1 MQFDVILTNP
11 PFQDS
16 TNKKKTQHKLWIDF
30 TQKTF
35 SEWLKPGGILLQV
48 SPSSFLSPSSKILQ
62 LFKSKAV
69 KFLNLDTKTYF
80 PEVGSTFA
88 DYMVSNRPG
97 IEKTKVVTQDSTF
110 DCKIDDSV
118 FYLPIDLSENALSVH
133 NKVMFE
139 IREHLDVRYDYV
151 TCHNVNLL
159 RETGI
164 INKWDNCCD
173 IKTKQEF
180 IDSHPILHTNKQT
193 WYSRI
198 RQDWASKKKV
208 MWSRSGYTKPVYD
221 DGILGGT
228 DMVYYVLVNN
238 KESGENLTHNLN
250 STLMKYILKTAKWSG
265 FGNEKV
271 FCRLPNLPIDCKMS
285 DDDVFD
291 FFNITEQERVYVRQI
306 VG

>member
-1 MQFDVILTNP
+1 MQFDVIVTNP

-97 IEKTKVVTQDSTF
+97 SEKTKVVTQDSTF
-110 DCKIDDSV
+110 DCKIDNSV
-118 FYLPIDLSENALSVH
+118 FYLPIDLSENALSIH

-159 RETGI
+159 RGTDI
-164 INKWDNCCD
+164 IS
-173 IKTKQEF
+173 KTQSDEF
-180 IDSHPILHTNKQT
+180 IHPILHTNKQT

-250 STLMKYILKTAKWSG
+250 SMLMGYILKTAKWSG

-285 DDDVFD
+285 DDDVFN
-291 FFNITEQERVYVRQI
+291 FFNITEQERDYVRQI

>member
-1 MQFDVILTNP
+1 MQFDIVATNP
-11 PFQDS
+11 PFQD
-16 TNKKKTQHKLWIDF
+16 TTKRGKTQHKLWIDF
-30 TQKTF
+30 TLKTF
-35 SEWLKPGGILLQV
+35 SQWLKPGGILLQV

-69 KFLNLDTKTYF
+69 KFLHLDTKTYF

-88 DYMVSNRPG
+88 DYMVSNRPDA
-97 IEKTKVVTQDSTF
+97 EKTKVVTQDNVF
-110 DCKIDDSV
+110 DCKIDGSV
-118 FYLPIDLSENALSVH
+118 FYLPIDLSQNALSVH
-133 NKVMFE
+133 NKVMFDAK
-139 IREHLDVRYDYV
+139 EHLNVKYDYV

-159 RETGI
+159 RGTGI
-164 INKWDNCCD
+164 VNKTESDEH
-173 IKTKQEF
+173 I
-180 IDSHPILHTNKQT
+180 HPILHTNKQT

-198 RQDWASKKKV
+198 RQDWASQKKV
-208 MWSRSGYTKPVYD
+208 MWSRSGYTKPFYD

-228 DMVYYVLVNN
+228 DMVYYVLVND

-250 STLMKYILKTAKWSG
+250 SMLMRYILKTAKWSG

-271 FCRLPNLPIDCKMS
+271 FRRLPNLPTDRRMS

-306 VG
+306 VE